1 MIRVGIYGGSGYTGL
16 ELMRILLRHPDVEVT
31 GLTSRK
37 FKGQPLSDT
46 YPVFEGLTDIRFI
59 DASPGELAGMA
70 DVIFTATPHGEAMAV
85 APAFLEAGKKVIDL
99 SADFRLRDL
108 DVFAKWYHRH
118 TAPDL
123 VKRAVYGLPELY
135 REDVKK
141 ADLVANPGCYVTSAI
156 LALAPALRE
165 QVIDPATIIVDS
177 KSGVSGAGRDPV
189 IGSLFC
195 EVDEGF
201 KAYKVNGHRHSP
213 EIEQELSVLAGREVT
228 ISFTP
233 HLLPLNR
240 GILSTVYASLKK
252 TLSTAE
258 LIALYR
264 NFYGNEPFIRV
275 LNQGSYPNVSS
286 VKGTN
291 FCHLGLAVDERTNR
305 VIILSAIDNLV
316 KGASGQAVQNM
327 NLMCGLREDTA
338 LDMIALFP

>member
-1 MIRVGIYGGSGYTGL
+1 M
-16 ELMRILLRHPDVEVT
+16 
-31 GLTSRK
+31 
-37 FKGQPLSDT
+37 SD
-46 YPVFEGLTDIRFI
+46 I
-59 DASPGELAGMA
+59 
-70 DVIFTATPHGEAMAV
+70 IFMATPHGEAMAV
-85 APAFLEAGKKVIDL
+85 APAFLEAGKKVVDL

-118 TAPDL
+118 SAPDL

-135 REDVKK
+135 REEVKR

-165 QVIDPATIIVDS
+165 KIIDPATIIVDS

-201 KAYKVNGHRHSP
+201 KAYKVNEHRHSP
-213 EIEQELSVLAGREVT
+213 EIEQELSVLAGSEVK

-233 HLLPLNR
+233 HLLPLTR
-240 GILSTVYASLKK
+240 GILSTSYASLKK
-252 TLSTAE
+252 TLSTTE
-258 LIALYR
+258 LIDLYKD
-264 NFYGNEPFIRV
+264 FYKGDKFIRV
-275 LNQGSYPNVSS
+275 LRKGIYPNVSS
-286 VKGTN
+286 VKGSN
-291 FCHLGLAVDERTNR
+291 FCDIGISVDVRTNR

-327 NLMCGLREDTA
+327 NLMCGLREDMA
-338 LDMIALFP
+338 LDMMALFP

>member
-16 ELMRILLRHPDVEVT
+16 ELMRILLRHPGVQVA

-46 YPVFEGLTDIRFI
+46 YPLFEGLTDIRFI
-59 DASPGELAGMA
+59 DASPEELAGMA
-70 DVIFTATPHGEAMAV
+70 DVIFMATPHGEAMAV
-85 APAFLEAGKKVIDL
+85 APAFVAAGKKVIDL

-108 DVFAKWYHRH
+108 DVFAAWYHKH

-123 VKRAVYGLPELY
+123 MKRAVYGLPELY
-135 REDVKK
+135 REEVKK

-165 QVIDPATIIVDS
+165 KVIDPSTIIVDS

-201 KAYKVNGHRHSP
+201 KAYKVNGHRHGP
-213 EIEQELSVLAGREVT
+213 EIEQELSVLAGQEVK

-240 GILSTVYASLKK
+240 GILSTVYATLKK

-258 LIALYR
+258 LIELYR
-264 NFYGNEPFIRV
+264 NVYGNEPFIRV
-275 LNQGSYPNVSS
+275 LNRL
-286 VKGTN
+286 
-291 FCHLGLAVDERTNR
+291 F
-305 VIILSAIDNLV
+305 
-316 KGASGQAVQNM
+316 
-327 NLMCGLREDTA
+327 REGHQF
-338 LDMIALFP
+338 LPPRPRRG